1 MKLFLPVT
9 LLMFAAPTAALADDL
24 VIQLDGLRN
33 AKGNVVICVWNNGE
47 AFPDCD
53 AGRPIARQSL
63 DAATAAKTPITF
75 KNIAPGTIAVSV
87 FHDENAN
94 GKFDTNFVRMP
105 LEGVGLSNNPK
116 MFGPPKFKASTFM
129 PKPGGTVRIKMSYL

>member
-1 MKLFLPVT
+1 MKLIPGIAI
-9 LLMFAAPTAALADDL
+9 LLFAAPTAALADDL

-33 AKGNVVICVWNNGE
+33 TKGNVVLCVWNNGD

-53 AGRPIARQSL
+53 AGSPIARQSL
-63 DAATAAKTPITF
+63 DAATAGNAPIIF

-116 MFGPPKFKASTFM
+116 MFGPPKFKASKFT
-129 PKPGGTVRIKMSYL
+129 PKPGVTVRIKMSYL